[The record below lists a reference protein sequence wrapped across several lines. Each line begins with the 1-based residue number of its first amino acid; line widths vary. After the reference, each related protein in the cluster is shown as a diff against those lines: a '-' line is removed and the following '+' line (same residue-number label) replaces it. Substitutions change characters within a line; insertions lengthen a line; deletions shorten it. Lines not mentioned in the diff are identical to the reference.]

1 MKYNQALEHKKDILK
16 CLGEL
21 RTFNYTEII
30 IMPAK
35 AEDFQ
40 KYLEEY
46 KRNPEKFDDESCIGF
61 STDNNFMV
69 YRICE
74 DKLLNCR
81 QGKI

>member
-1 MKYNQALEHKKDILK
+1 MEYTQALEHKKDILK

-21 RTFNYTEII
+21 RSFNYTEIM

-35 AEDFQ
+35 AEDFER
-40 KYLEEY
+40 YMEEY
-46 KRNPEKFDDESCIGF
+46 RKDPGRFDDQSCIQF

-69 YRICE
+69 YRIGE
-74 DKLLNCR
+74 DKFLNCR